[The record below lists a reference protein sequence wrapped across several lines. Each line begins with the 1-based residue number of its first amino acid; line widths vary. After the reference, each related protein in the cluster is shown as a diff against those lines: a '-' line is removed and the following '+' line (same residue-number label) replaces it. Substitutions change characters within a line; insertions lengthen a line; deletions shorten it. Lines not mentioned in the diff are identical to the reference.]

1 MMPPLRP
8 AITSRD
14 NPLLRRL
21 SHLLSNPTGYRRGG
35 EICMEGEHLCSAY
48 LARGHRPGLAVFS
61 ESAWQRLPLRELASG
76 AGEVQ
81 WVADRLLAQISSLPS
96 PAGVVFVAEVPAN
109 GTPDPFAS
117 AVLLDRVQDPGNVG
131 SILRSASALG
141 VRQLWTTLGTAAL
154 WSPKVLRAGMGAHF
168 GLNLCE
174 GVDVTSLTAGLHR
187 AGAARSEPR
196 AQGAQGTQAA
206 SGSSQAGSE
215 RAPWV
220 ATSSHSGDLLGQL
233 ELPAPCVW
241 VLGHEGQGVAPELLQ
256 RCQLTVRIPQPG
268 GEESLNVAAA
278 AAICLYESARQRRS

>member
-1 MMPPLRP
+1 MDGVGMRSQERP

-21 SHLLSNPTGYRRGG
+21 RHLLSNPTGYRREG
-35 EICMEGEHLCSAY
+35 EICIEGEHLCSAY
-48 LARGHRPGLAVFS
+48 LARGHRPGLALFS
-61 ESAWQRLPLRELASG
+61 ESAWQRLSMRELAVG

-81 WVADRLLAQISSLPS
+81 WVADRLLAQISTLPS
-96 PAGVVFVAEVPAN
+96 PAGVVFVAAVPADA
-109 GTPDPFAS
+109 TPDFRAS

-131 SILRSASALG
+131 SILRTASAMG
-141 VRQLWTTLGTAAL
+141 VRQVWATPGTAAL

-168 GLNLCE
+168 GLNLYE
-174 GVDVTSLTAGLHR
+174 GLDVQALTEGLRSADEHSCVP
-187 AGAARSEPR
+187 AAP
-196 AQGAQGTQAA
+196 GT
-206 SGSSQAGSE
+206 SGSSQAGGE

-220 ATSSHSGDLLGQL
+220 ATSSHAGALLGQV

-241 VLGHEGQGVAPELLQ
+241 VLGHEGQGVAPALLQ